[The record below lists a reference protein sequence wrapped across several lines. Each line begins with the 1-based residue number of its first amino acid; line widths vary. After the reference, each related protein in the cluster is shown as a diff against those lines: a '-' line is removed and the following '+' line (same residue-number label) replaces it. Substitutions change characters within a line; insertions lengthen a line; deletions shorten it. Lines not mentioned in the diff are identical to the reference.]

1 MSSFLGPQLM
11 ATRSHALPLQP
22 AANQNQLYKGDCLF
36 AHLPDAVCNSKTV
49 NLRQLHEAMGHLQP
63 HPWACR
69 RQQFCPCA
77 WFLLKPLTEL
87 PLCSW
92 PLTSPQHRSVSLLW
106 IGLPVRLS
114 HWLGVTE
121 TSSPLPP
128 TARVDALMAF
138 WMWEL
143 ACQSPLP
150 PWDWYFV
157 LFLFFNQ
164 HCNHSLGL
172 FQGSITPMKSQQS
185 VIIAGSPRNQVTG
198 SP

>member
-1 MSSFLGPQLM
+1 MTMAFSSFHLLSLSSQRIWDAGIGASRVYSLALQFGTYTPSKRLSMSSFLGPQLM

-87 PLCSW
+87 PLG
-92 PLTSPQHRSVSLLW
+92 SLATDQ
-106 IGLPVRLS
+106 PSAQVCF
-114 HWLGVTE
+114 
-121 TSSPLPP
+121 SSLNR
-128 TARVDALMAF
+128 TA
-138 WMWEL
+138 
-143 ACQSPLP
+143 S
-150 PWDWYFV
+150 
-157 LFLFFNQ
+157 
-164 HCNHSLGL
+164 
-172 FQGSITPMKSQQS
+172 
-185 VIIAGSPRNQVTG
+185 
-198 SP
+198 